1 LRIRSSTTYQAT
13 RKYLPAALRRFARIT
28 TQELPLRL
36 HDFREDGKD
45 LFRPADARLPPAR
58 LRRRVSQ
65 TSDREEF
72 SRVGEAAAANIALAF
87 DRSRDRGRPYPR
99 WLDFGCGPGRV
110 ARHLLRSPAV
120 RELSGLDVDEPAIR
134 WAASHLRPAR
144 FQAIRPDPPTGL
156 PSGSFDVVFSV
167 SVFTHLSEE
176 AQRAWLAHLA
186 DLLVPGGLLIAST
199 HSPELTYTLPSLS
212 PAELETLEREGFLFA
227 SAGAAFNEDAA
238 FHSLDY
244 LDRVWTAWYSRVDFV
259 PYGLG
264 RHQDLGV
271 WRKR

>member
-1 LRIRSSTTYQAT
+1 MRIRSSAAYQHT
-13 RKYLPAALRRFARIT
+13 RKYLPAALRRFARIAA
-28 TQELPLRL
+28 QELPHRL
-36 HDFREDGKD
+36 HDLREDLKD
-45 LFRPADARLPPAR
+45 LFRPAHARLPPAR

-72 SRVGEAAAANIALAF
+72 SRVGRAAASDIAAAF
-87 DRSRDRGRPYPR
+87 ERSRDTARAYPR

-110 ARHLLRSPAV
+110 ARHLLRFSGIE
-120 RELSGLDVDEPAIR
+120 ELTGVDVDEPAIR

-144 FQAIRPDPPTGL
+144 FRHIQPDPPTGL
-156 PSGSFDVVFSV
+156 PSASFDVIFSV

-199 HSPELTYTLPSLS
+199 HSPELTHTLPNLS
-212 PAELETLEREGFLFA
+212 PGELETLKREGFLFV

-244 LDRVWTAWYSRVDFV
+244 LERVWTAEFTRVDFV

-264 RHQDLGV
+264 KHQDLSV
-271 WRKR
+271 WRR